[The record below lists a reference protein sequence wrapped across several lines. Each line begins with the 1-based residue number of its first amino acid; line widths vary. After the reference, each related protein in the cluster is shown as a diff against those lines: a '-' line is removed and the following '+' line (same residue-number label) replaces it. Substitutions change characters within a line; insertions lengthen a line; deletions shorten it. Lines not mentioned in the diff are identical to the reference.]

1 MAKLKPIKKT
11 TFLEAV
17 AAAIQH
23 EKDMFEFYERNA
35 ESLPAGPIKDLYF
48 ELAADVDEHIQM
60 ISQLYSQVNDG
71 RALPNLKMVSEV
83 HKFHSTS
90 LNMIMRRLDRNKGK
104 TAGTDELEALR
115 LAYQEHDDAAEFYHK
130 IAEKFRD
137 SNPDIFHLFSKL
149 AGFQEENRM
158 LLESYATY
166 TAQGS
171 MADKPG
177 YYWEEE
183 SK

>member
-23 EKDMFEFYERNA
+23 EKDMFGFYERNA
-35 ESLPAGPIKDLYF
+35 ESMPSGPIKDLYY

-60 ISQLYSQVNDG
+60 ISELYSQVNDG
-71 RALPNLKMVSEV
+71 KALPNLKMVSSV

-90 LNMIMRRLDRNKGK
+90 INMLMRRLDRNKHKDADG
-104 TAGTDELEALR
+104 DEQEALM
-115 LAYQEHDDAAEFYHK
+115 LAYKEHDEAAEFYHK
-130 IAEKFRD
+130 VADKFKD
-137 SNPDIFHLFSKL
+137 LNPDIYHLFEKL

-171 MADKPG
+171 KADKPD
-177 YYWEEE
+177 YYWDEEN
-183 SK
+183 

>member
-1 MAKLKPIKKT
+1 MAKHTPIKKT

-35 ESLPAGPIKDLYF
+35 EGLNDGPIKDLYY
-48 ELAADVDEHIQM
+48 ELAAEVDEHIQM
-60 ISQLYSQVNDG
+60 ISELYSQVNDG
-71 RALPNLKMVSEV
+71 KALPNLKMVSSV
-83 HKFHSTS
+83 HKFHTTS
-90 LNMIMRRLDRNKGK
+90 ITMLMRRLDRNKGK
-104 TAGTDELEALR
+104 NAEGDELEALR

-130 IAEKFRD
+130 IAEKFKD
-137 SNPDIFHLFSKL
+137 ANKDIYNLFERL

-171 MADKPG
+171 KADKPD
-177 YYWEEE
+177 YYWEAEQ
-183 SK
+183 